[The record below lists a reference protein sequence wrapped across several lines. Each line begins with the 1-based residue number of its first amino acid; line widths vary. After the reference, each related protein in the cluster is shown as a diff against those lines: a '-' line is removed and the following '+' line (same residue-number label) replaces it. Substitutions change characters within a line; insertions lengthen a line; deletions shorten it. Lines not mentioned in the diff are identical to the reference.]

1 MLIVIVQYTYTSGI
15 KKLVIINQYTKT
27 KSIMALFKFGKT
39 INNDNNR
46 MIKGFIIPLHCI
58 SLYSS
63 MYTIVQLYS
72 HKQLQAQIVFSDDES
87 RNYCQSISEF

>member
-1 MLIVIVQYTYTSGI
+1 
-15 KKLVIINQYTKT
+15 
-27 KSIMALFKFGKT
+27 MALFKFGKT
-39 INNDNNR
+39 ISNDNNQ
-46 MIKGFIIPLHCI
+46 MIKGFIIPLDCI

-72 HKQLQAQIVFSDDES
+72 HNAQVPMMLYGLQLQAQIVFSDNES